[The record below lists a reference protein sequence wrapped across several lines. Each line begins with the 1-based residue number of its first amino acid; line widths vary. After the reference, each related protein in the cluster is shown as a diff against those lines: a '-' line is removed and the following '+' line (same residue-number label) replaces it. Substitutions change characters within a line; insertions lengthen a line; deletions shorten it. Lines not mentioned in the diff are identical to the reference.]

1 MAERKNEESLADRSL
16 KLERVFDAPR
26 QLVFEACSKKEHIER
41 WMCPK
46 GFTIPTSSGD
56 FRVCGKWRSDM
67 RSPEGEPYPMEGV
80 YEKIVENELIVTS
93 HSWIGDDGK
102 PEHWT
107 TLTLRFEDAGPGKTR
122 LILEHTNLRSRES
135 RDNHVG
141 GWTQCID
148 KLEPLL
154 AELQEKTS

>member
-1 MAERKNEESLADRSL
+1 MGERKNEESLADRSL

-26 QLVFEACSKKEHIER
+26 ALVFEACSKTEHINR

-46 GFTIPTSSGD
+46 GFTIPSSSGD
-56 FRVCGKWRSDM
+56 FRVGGKWRSDM
-67 RSPEGEPYPMEGV
+67 RSPDGEPFPMEGV

-107 TLTLRFEDAGPGKTR
+107 TLTLRFEDAGPGKTK
-122 LILEHTNLRSRES
+122 LTLEHVNLRSKES
-135 RDNHVG
+135 RDNHVE
-141 GWTQCID
+141 GWGMCLD
-148 KLEPLL
+148 KLGPLL
-154 AELQEKTS
+154 AEMQGRA